1 MIVNMHYIVAL
12 GNPGKEY
19 NNTRHNVG
27 RIALEE
33 FVKKNKFSDWVP
45 DKKLKSLSSEG
56 KIGKEK
62 ILLIEPETFMNK
74 SGLSLQPII
83 TSKKRAEVLI
93 VIHDDL
99 DLPIGKFK
107 ISFNKSSGGH
117 RGVESIIKAIK
128 TEAFTRVRVGI
139 SLTTPSG
146 KLKKPK
152 GEKEVGD
159 FILGEFKKSE
169 IEILKKISKKVAE
182 ALEMII
188 AEGKEKAMGE
198 FNRS

>member
-1 MIVNMHYIVAL
+1 MNYIAAL
-12 GNPGKEY
+12 GNPGEEY
-19 NNTRHNVG
+19 KNTRHNAG
-27 RIALEE
+27 RIVLEN
-33 FVKKNKFSDWVP
+33 FAKKNDFSDWTS
-45 DKKLKSLSSEG
+45 DKKLKALSSEG

-62 ILLIEPETFMNK
+62 VNLIEPETFMNK

-83 TSKKRAEVLI
+83 TSKKKAEGLI

-99 DLPIGKFK
+99 DLPLGKFK

-128 TEAFTRVRVGI
+128 TKSFTRVRVGI
-139 SLTTPSG
+139 SSSAPSG

-152 GEKEVGD
+152 GEKEVAD

-169 IEILKKISKKVAE
+169 METLKKISKKISA

-188 AEGKEKAMGE
+188 MEGKEKAMGE
-198 FNRS
+198 FNK